1 MKPIDE
7 LTFIDDYMF
16 GEVMKSKE
24 ICIGVL
30 ERLTGLEIED
40 IEYPELQKSLK
51 PGYETHGIRLDVY
64 VKNRDAVYDIEL
76 QNKHYNALGKRMRFY
91 QSLIDADSLLK
102 GADYED
108 LPRTII
114 IFICT
119 TDPFNLGLPKYTFR
133 TTCAESDSLNL
144 DDNAEKIIYNASA
157 YADVSDRE
165 LGAFLR
171 FVSEDKSSDS
181 FTEKLKERVYGI
193 KADEIFRKEYMSM
206 GIWESDIRK
215 EATKEGYEA
224 GMEQGQ
230 YNTRIEN
237 AKAMLAD
244 GMDVNLVSKYTG
256 LSVETIKAELLE

>member
-1 MKPIDE
+1 
-7 LTFIDDYMF
+7 
-16 GEVMKSKE
+16 
-24 ICIGVL
+24 
-30 ERLTGLEIED
+30 
-40 IEYPELQKSLK
+40 
-51 PGYETHGIRLDVY
+51 
-64 VKNRDAVYDIEL
+64 
-76 QNKHYNALGKRMRFY
+76 FY

-133 TTCAESDSLNL
+133 TTCKEADRLNP

-157 YADVSDRE
+157 YADVNDRE

-215 EATKEGYEA
+215 EATKEGI
-224 GMEQGQ
+224 EQGSRIKSVEAALVLIRN
-230 YNTRIEN
+230 YNVPAETAAQQMGAPLNMVLTE
-237 AKAMLAD
+237 LE
-244 GMDVNLVSKYTG
+244 GTDVN
-256 LSVETIKAELLE
+256 